1 MKLLLKGALALN
13 AEGTGFIR
21 ADVAVE
27 KGKIA
32 LVGDCAGFMANEVIS
47 LDNCLLMPAFVNAHT
62 HLPMTLFRGAAD
74 DMPLLVWLET
84 RIWPMED
91 KLTAKDSLIAARLAC
106 AEMIRS
112 GVSAF
117 NDMYFFTDTFIEAV
131 CESGLRGALC
141 RAITSGEN
149 DFRVDEAIALYE
161 RWHGAENGRIS
172 ISFGPHAEYT
182 CSKET
187 LMRTRDEAYKRGA
200 LFHIHCSESQEEHA
214 QCIERHG
221 ATPVAWFE
229 ELGLLCERTLLAHCV
244 QVTDD
249 DIGLIASRG
258 ASVLHNPQSN
268 LKLGSGIAPV
278 PKMLKAG
285 VNVALGTDGAA
296 SNNNLDMF
304 EEMRLAATLHKGVL
318 RDPLAVPADTALKT
332 ASVNGAKALNMGC
345 KAIAKGEAADLV
357 AISLE
362 HPHMNPI
369 NDALK
374 NVVYSAGMGDVMMNM
389 TDGKILYYKG
399 EYKTLDI
406 ERIKFEANEIAKRVC
421 V

>member
-1 MKLLLKGALALN
+1 MKTLLKGAMALN
-13 AEGTGFIR
+13 PEGTEFIR

-27 KGKIA
+27 NGKIA
-32 LVGDCAGFMANEVIS
+32 LVGDCAGFIADEVIS

-74 DMPLLVWLET
+74 DMPLLTWLET
-84 RIWPMED
+84 RIWPVED
-91 KLTAKDSLIAARLAC
+91 RLSASDALAAARLAC
-106 AEMIRS
+106 AELIRS

-131 CESGLRGALC
+131 SESGLRGALC
-141 RAITSGEN
+141 RAITSGGD
-149 DFRVDEAIALYE
+149 DFRVDEAISLHDK
-161 RWHGAENGRIS
+161 WHGAENGRIS
-172 ISFGPHAEYT
+172 VSFGPHAEYT
-182 CSKET
+182 CSRET
-187 LMRTRDEAYKRGA
+187 LLRTRDEANKRNA
-200 LFHIHCSESQEEHA
+200 LLHIHCSESQEEHA

-221 ATPVAWFE
+221 KTPVAWFD
-229 ELGLLCERTLLAHCV
+229 ELGLLSERTLLAHCV
-244 QVTDD
+244 QITDE
-249 DIGLIASRG
+249 DIAIIAARG
-258 ASVLHNPQSN
+258 ATVLHNPQSN

-278 PKMLKAG
+278 PKLLQAG

-304 EEMRLAATLHKGVL
+304 EEMRLAATLHKGYT
-318 RDPLAVPADTALKT
+318 RDPVAVAAETALKMAT
-332 ASVNGAKALNMGC
+332 VNGAKALRLGC
-345 KAIAKGEAADLV
+345 KALEAGEPADLA

-362 HPHMNPI
+362 HPHMNPL

-374 NVVYSAGMGDVMMNM
+374 IVVYSAGMGDVALNM
-389 TDGKILYYKG
+389 TDGKVLYYKG

-406 ERIKFEANEIAKRVC
+406 EKIKFEANEIAKRVC

>member
-1 MKLLLKGALALN
+1 MKILLKGALTLN
-13 AEGTGFIR
+13 AEGSSFVR
-21 ADVAVE
+21 ANVAVE
-27 KGKIA
+27 NGKIA
-32 LVGDCAGFMANEVIS
+32 LVGDGAGFEADEVIS

-74 DMPLLVWLET
+74 DMPLLTWLET

-91 KLTAKDSLIAARLAC
+91 KLSAKDALIAARLAC

-141 RAITSGEN
+141 RAITSGDG
-149 DFRVDEAIALYE
+149 DFRVDEAIALYD
-161 RWHGAENGRIS
+161 RWHGAENGRIA

-187 LMRTRDEAYKRGA
+187 LLRTRDEANKRDA
-200 LFHIHCSESQEEHA
+200 LLHIHCSESQEEHA
-214 QCIERHG
+214 QCIERH
-221 ATPVAWFE
+221 AKTPVAWFE
-229 ELGLLCERTLLAHCV
+229 ELGLLSERTLLAHCV

-249 DIGLIASRG
+249 DIALIAARG
-258 ASVLHNPQSN
+258 ANVLHNPQSN

-304 EEMRLAATLHKGVL
+304 EEMRLAATLHKGFM
-318 RDPLAVPADTALKT
+318 RDPVAVPADTALKM
-332 ASVNGAKALNMGC
+332 ASANGAKALRMGC
-345 KAIAKGEAADLV
+345 KAIAESEAADLV

-362 HPHMNPI
+362 HPHMNPV

-374 NVVYSAGMGDVMMNM
+374 NVVYSAGMGDVAMNM
-389 TDGKILYYKG
+389 TDGKVLYYKG

-406 ERIKFEANEIAKRVC
+406 EKIKFEANEIAKRVC

>member
-1 MKLLLKGALALN
+1 MKLLLKGALTLN
-13 AEGTGFIR
+13 AEGTGFAR

-32 LVGDCAGFMANEVIS
+32 LVGDCAGVMANEVIE
-47 LDNCLLMPAFVNAHT
+47 LDDCLLMPAFVNAHT

-74 DMPLLVWLET
+74 DMPLLTWLET

-91 KLTAKDSLIAARLAC
+91 KLTAKDALIAARLAC
-106 AEMIRS
+106 AELIRS

-141 RAITSGEN
+141 RAITSGDG
-149 DFRVDEAIALYE
+149 DFRVDEAIALYD

-187 LMRTRDEAYKRGA
+187 LMRTRDEAYKRNA
-200 LFHIHCSESQEEHA
+200 LLHVHCSESQEEHA
-214 QCIERHG
+214 QCIERH
-221 ATPVAWFE
+221 AKTPTAWFE
-229 ELGLLCERTLLAHCV
+229 ELGLLSERTLLAHCV
-244 QVTDD
+244 QVTDE
-249 DIGLIASRG
+249 DIGLIAARG
-258 ASVLHNPQSN
+258 ATVLHNPQSN

-278 PKMLKAG
+278 PKMLQAG

-304 EEMRLAATLHKGVL
+304 EEMRLAATLHKGYG
-318 RDPLAVPADTALKT
+318 RDPVAVPADTALRM
-332 ASVNGAKALNMGC
+332 ASVSGAKALKMGC
-345 KAIAKGEAADLV
+345 KAIAEGETADIV

-362 HPHMNPI
+362 QAHMNPV

-374 NVVYSAGMGDVMMNM
+374 NVVYSAGMGDVAMNM
-389 TDGKILYYKG
+389 TDGKVLYYKG

-406 ERIKFEANEIAKRVC
+406 DRIKFEANEIAKRVC